1 VIKRPLSER
10 AKSVQPGAATLGNS
24 PMWKNLMLPVR
35 ARPAFRWVP
44 QIDMKAYDFDCTN
57 FRKTLGSLVISST
70 TVILVWL
77 KSGNVGSEVPKP
89 FSLPQV
95 TSV

>member
-1 VIKRPLSER
+1 
-10 AKSVQPGAATLGNS
+10 
-24 PMWKNLMLPVR
+24 MWKNLMLPVR

-89 FSLPQV
+89 FFSAASDQRIAGLRL
-95 TSV
+95 THIHLER